1 MKVRRYMRR
10 RDFLSFIVVEL
21 IRFFHGAI
29 HITFE
34 LGVIHKGGGGF
45 GIMQTKADKGRGLM
59 FTVFLQTSFMDD
71 DPLGIEG
78 AYKEADLKKLGKRL

>member
-1 MKVRRYMRR
+1 
-10 RDFLSFIVVEL
+10 
-21 IRFFHGAI
+21 
-29 HITFE
+29 
-34 LGVIHKGGGGF
+34 
-45 GIMQTKADKGRGLM
+45 M